1 MICKKFS
8 VYVEEMNVGT
18 FKNSTRSKT
27 FSLKKKWYNSL
38 RHTENDGKYL
48 NISVQFWEVLINDV
62 TTNPL
67 GKPQVNRKV
76 GVGPENRNNKF
87 FLCSFEAQ
95 HVPGS

>member
-1 MICKKFS
+1 M
-8 VYVEEMNVGT
+8 MAM
-18 FKNSTRSKT
+18 
-27 FSLKKKWYNSL
+27 
-38 RHTENDGKYL
+38 
-48 NISVQFWEVLINDV
+48 QFWEVLINDV

-95 HVPGS
+95 HLYLEKNKNKRSWKANRHEGLYYVWKS